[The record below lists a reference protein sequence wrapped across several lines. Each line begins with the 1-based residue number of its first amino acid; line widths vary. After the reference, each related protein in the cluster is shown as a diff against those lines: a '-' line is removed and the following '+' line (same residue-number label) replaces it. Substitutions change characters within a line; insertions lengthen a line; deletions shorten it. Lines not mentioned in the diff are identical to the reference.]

1 MMQSEVRG
9 WFITGTDTGVGKTRI
24 ACLLLEALAREG
36 RCAVGMKPVASGCR
50 ETAAGLRNQ
59 DAERL
64 LAVSG
69 VAVDYA
75 EVNPYAFAPALAPHL
90 AAHESGVEIRNEK
103 ILDSFQRL
111 RQKAPWMVV
120 EGIGGWMVP
129 LGDLLTMADVARA
142 MRLPVI
148 LVVGLR
154 LGCLNH
160 ALLTA
165 SAIQREGVPLAGWIA
180 NQIDPAMTHVDENIA
195 ALNER
200 IEAPLLARF
209 PYRPPGH
216 HGASAP
222 VFPRETIMHLTSNSY
237 LKTNERSE

>member
-1 MMQSEVRG
+1 MSGG

-24 ACLLLEALAREG
+24 ACLLIEALAREG
-36 RCAVGMKPVASGCR
+36 QRAIGMKPVASGCR
-50 ETAAGLRNQ
+50 ETAAGLRSE

-64 LAVSG
+64 QAASG

-75 EVNPYAFAPALAPHL
+75 EVNPYAFAPGTAPHL
-90 AAHESGVEIRNEK
+90 AAHESGREIRNEK
-103 ILDSFQRL
+103 ILESFQRL
-111 RQKAPWMVV
+111 RQKAPWLVV

-129 LGDLLTMADVARA
+129 LGEHLTMADVARA

-165 SAIQREGVPLAGWIA
+165 AAIQRDGVALAGWIA

-200 IEAPLLARF
+200 IPAPLLAHF
-209 PYRPPGH
+209 PYRSPGDY
-216 HGASAP
+216 GAPTP
-222 VFPRETIMHLTSNSY
+222 VIPHETIMHLTSPKWDRI
-237 LKTNERSE
+237 L

>member
-1 MMQSEVRG
+1 MSGG
-9 WFITGTDTGVGKTRI
+9 WFITGTDTGVGKTRM

-36 RCAVGMKPVASGCR
+36 KRAIGMKPVASGCR
-50 ETAAGLRNQ
+50 ETAAGLRSE

-64 LAVSG
+64 QAVSG

-75 EVNPYAFAPALAPHL
+75 EVNPYAFAPGTAPHL
-90 AAHESGVEIRNEK
+90 AARESGKEIRNEK
-103 ILDSFQRL
+103 ILESFQRL
-111 RQKAPWMVV
+111 RQKAPWTVV

-129 LGDLLTMADVARA
+129 LGEHLTMADVVRA

-160 ALLTA
+160 TLLTA
-165 SAIQREGVPLAGWIA
+165 TAIQRNGVLLAGWIA

-195 ALNER
+195 ALRER

-209 PYRPPGH
+209 PYRVSGQDS
-216 HGASAP
+216 ALAP
-222 VFPRETIMHLTSNSY
+222 VFPRDTIMHLTSNSY

>member
-1 MMQSEVRG
+1 MSGG
-9 WFITGTDTGVGKTRI
+9 WFITGTDTGVGKTRT

-36 RCAVGMKPVASGCR
+36 KRAIGMKPVASGCR
-50 ETAAGLRNQ
+50 ETAAGLRSE

-64 LAVSG
+64 QAASG

-75 EVNPYAFAPALAPHL
+75 EVNPYAFAPGTAPHL
-90 AAHESGVEIRNEK
+90 AAQESGKEIRNEK
-103 ILDSFQRL
+103 IFESFQRL
-111 RQKAPWMVV
+111 RQKAPWLVV

-129 LGDLLTMADVARA
+129 LGEHLTMANVARA

-160 ALLTA
+160 ALLTVA
-165 SAIQREGVPLAGWIA
+165 AIQHDGVPLAGWIA

-200 IEAPLLARF
+200 IPAPLLAHF
-209 PYRPPGH
+209 PYRSPDD
-216 HGASAP
+216 HGVSTLG
-222 VFPRETIMHLTSNSY
+222 FSSETIMHLTS
-237 LKTNERSE
+237 LK